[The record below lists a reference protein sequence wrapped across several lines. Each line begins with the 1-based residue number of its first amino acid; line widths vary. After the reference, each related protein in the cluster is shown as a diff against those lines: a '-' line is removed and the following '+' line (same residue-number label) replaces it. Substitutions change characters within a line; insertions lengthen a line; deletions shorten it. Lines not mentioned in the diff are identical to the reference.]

1 MTRIDGPVVRGPR
14 TYKYLPRMATP
25 MPTDEVCGVQG
36 CGKEAKRSLSTKKV
50 KEVLPE
56 LKLIGE
62 PRRVHLC
69 KDHYKQFRK
78 KTKQERELDRAAW
91 Q

>member
-1 MTRIDGPVVRGPR
+1 
-14 TYKYLPRMATP
+14 
-25 MPTDEVCGVQG
+25 MPAADVCGVQG
-36 CGKEAKRSLSTKKV
+36 CGKEGKRSLSTRKV

-56 LKLIGE
+56 LRLIGD

-69 KDHYKQFRK
+69 KDHYKEFRK
-78 KTKQERELDRAAW
+78 KTKKERELDRAAW

>member
-1 MTRIDGPVVRGPR
+1 
-14 TYKYLPRMATP
+14 
-25 MPTDEVCGVQG
+25 MPADEVCGVVS
-36 CGKEAKRSLSTKKV
+36 CGKESKRSLSTKKV
-50 KEVLPE
+50 KEALPE
-56 LKLIGE
+56 LELIGE